1 MAVTVEYQR
10 RWRLADEKGRSVA
23 EGFTSPA
30 KARQWAE
37 EQGHEVRRKWPPIVQ
52 TRGRFAPHIMSLAST
67 SAVG

>member
-37 EQGHEVRRKWPPIVQ
+37 EQGHEVRRK
-52 TRGRFAPHIMSLAST
+52 
-67 SAVG
+67 